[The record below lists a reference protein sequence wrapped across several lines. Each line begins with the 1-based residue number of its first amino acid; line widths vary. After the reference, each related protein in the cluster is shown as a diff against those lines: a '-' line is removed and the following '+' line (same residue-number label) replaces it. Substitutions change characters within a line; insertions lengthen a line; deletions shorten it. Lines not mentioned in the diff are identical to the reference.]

1 MVRRTRGMR
10 RGGRVQGQGI
20 QARRA
25 GKMKQLALLVLSTS
39 MLAACSGD
47 DAASPTT
54 TEPRV
59 ETTTAASSTTA
70 PQVATTSMA
79 ATTTTETAAP
89 TTTVATVDP
98 EIAVR
103 VAVEVAQ
110 ETFSACLVA
119 MPACDPATL
128 AVARA
133 GDLLSRNAARIEEWN
148 ALGYTVRDRENFR
161 YVIESVELDSAGTA
175 ATVTVCIADGSRL
188 VQPNAAPDGG
198 DVIVDDEFVSGRS
211 TWDVRLDADGV
222 WRAFDTAPLG
232 ETSSEDVCGA
242 G

>member
-1 MVRRTRGMR
+1 
-10 RGGRVQGQGI
+10 
-20 QARRA
+20 
-25 GKMKQLALLVLSTS
+25 MKQLALLLLSTS
-39 MLAACSGD
+39 MIAACSGD
-47 DAASPTT
+47 DDASPTT

-59 ETTTAASSTTA
+59 ETTTAASATTA
-70 PQVATTSMA
+70 PAAATTSMA

-89 TTTVATVDP
+89 TTTEATVDP
-98 EIAVR
+98 EVAVR
-103 VAVEVAQ
+103 SAVDLAQ

-119 MPACDPATL
+119 MPACDPSTL

-148 ALGYTVRDRENFR
+148 ALGYTVLDRESFR

-175 ATVTVCIADGSRL
+175 ATVTVCISDGSRL
-188 VQPNAAPDGG
+188 VQPNAAPDGS

-211 TWDVRLDADGV
+211 TWDVRLDVDGV